1 MRHSTPSTTSA
12 TAATAPTY
20 GAACFFALRTDAL
33 ALVPAEVAREAE
45 RWMPL
50 VALGIPLDLPRFPSG
65 QAWHV
70 RLDTDPAH
78 RWLRGA
84 LARVAKEVRCAVDAS
99 G

>member
-1 MRHSTPSTTSA
+1 KQ
-12 TAATAPTY
+12 AAPKV
-20 GAACFFALRTDAL
+20 GACFFVLRTDAL
-33 ALVPAEVAREAE
+33 ALVPAEVAREAA

-50 VALGIPLDLPRFPSG
+50 AVLEIPLDLPGFSSG

-84 LARVAKEVRCAVDAS
+84 LARVAEEVRRDIAN
-99 G
+99 